1 MLTYTGIIKRIK
13 FYSEDTK
20 FIVCL
25 IDSEQEDKPILATGY
40 MSYVNLHDK
49 YHFQGEYIIHPKY
62 GKQFQ
67 IQSYEIV
74 LANEESEIIRY
85 LSSSLFKGIGEKQAT
100 AIVEVLGKD
109 ALTKIKEDKHVLD
122 HVRGMNET
130 KRETIASV
138 LSSQDFDQE
147 VLMFFM
153 GHGISTRHLALI
165 QAVYQEKTLDILQN
179 NPYQLIDDIDGIGF
193 KTADDLALK
202 IGVDQ
207 YDHHRIQA
215 AIVYALKEA
224 CFQDGST
231 YHNYE
236 TIVKRFHRYIPQ
248 IDDESF
254 EAAFTDVLEQNKI
267 IQEEDRYYP
276 YELYQSE
283 INISQIFKRW
293 LHTPLYD
300 IDSKDIDKIL
310 EDLEKELF
318 IEYDDFQKE
327 AIKLFME
334 HSAMIIT
341 GGPGTGKTTIVNA
354 MIKIYQRLNP
364 DQRLAIVAPT
374 GRAAKRL
381 SEVTG
386 VEACTIH
393 RLLKW
398 DLHTNTFAVNEK
410 NPLDVDLLI
419 IDEFSMVDSLLFSH
433 LLLACQKVSQILLIG
448 DDQQLPSVAPGH
460 VLKDLIES
468 ECIPT
473 IALHYIYRQSKES
486 GIVQLAH
493 SIRNDQ
499 YDENLFF
506 QYSDIHFQ
514 TCTPYD
520 VVKYVRVL
528 VSKALEDGYDGQ
540 DIQVLAP
547 MYNGVAG
554 IDALNDCLQ
563 ELLNPSDGFK
573 NELRV
578 GKRVFREGDKIL
590 QLKNR
595 VEDNVFNGDIGT
607 LVEICYKDNF
617 EYLTD
622 KMIVDFDGTIVEYTP
637 QEFYTL
643 THAYCM
649 SVHKSQGNEFK
660 IVIMPVLKDYYIMLK
675 KNLIYT
681 GLTRAKQS
689 LWFLGSHQAFVYG
702 ITHKQDER
710 RKTTLIERMKKTPEI
725 SLYDFE

>member
-1 MLTYTGIIKRIK
+1 MLEYTGIIKRIK
-13 FYSEDTK
+13 FYSEETK

-25 IDSEQEDKPILATGY
+25 IDSEQEEKDILATGY
-40 MSYVNLHDK
+40 MSYVNPQDK
-49 YHFQGEYIIHPKY
+49 YHFKGEYIIHPKY

-67 IQSYEIV
+67 IHSYEIV
-74 LANEESEIIRY
+74 LANEKNEIIRY

-100 AIVEVLGKD
+100 AIVEVLGDD
-109 ALTKIKEDKHVLD
+109 ALVKIKEDKHVLD
-122 HVRGMNET
+122 HVPGMNEN
-130 KRETIASV
+130 KRETIANV
-138 LSSQDFDQE
+138 LNSQDFDQE

-165 QAVYQEKTLDILQN
+165 QAVYQEKTLEVLQN
-179 NPYQLIDDIDGIGF
+179 NPYQIIDDIDGIGF

-207 YDHHRIQA
+207 HDSHRIQA

-231 YHNYE
+231 YHDYE
-236 TIVKRFHRYIPQ
+236 AIVKRFHRYIPQ

-254 EAAFTDVLEQNKI
+254 EVALQDVLEQKKI
-267 IQEEDRYYP
+267 ILEEDRYYP
-276 YELYQSE
+276 YDLYQSE
-283 INISQIFKRW
+283 INISQTFRRW
-293 LHTPLYD
+293 LHTPLYEYED
-300 IDSKDIDKIL
+300 QEIHDIL
-310 EDLEKELF
+310 EELEKQLS
-318 IEYDDFQKE
+318 ITYDDFQKE
-327 AIKLFME
+327 AITLFLKQ
-334 HSAMIIT
+334 SAMIIT

-354 MIKIYQRLNP
+354 MIKLYQRLNP
-364 DQRLAIVAPT
+364 DQKLAVVAPT

-381 SEVTG
+381 TEVTG
-386 VEACTIH
+386 IEACTIH

-419 IDEFSMVDSLLFSH
+419 VDEFSMVDSLLFSH
-433 LLLACQKVSQILLIG
+433 LLSASRKVSQILLIG

-460 VLKDLIES
+460 VLKDLLES
-468 ECIPT
+468 HCVPT
-473 IALHYIYRQSKES
+473 IALHHIYRQSKES

-493 SIRNDQ
+493 SIRNNQ

-506 QYSDIHFQ
+506 QYHDIHFQ
-514 TCTPYD
+514 SCASYD

-563 ELLNPSDGFK
+563 ELFNPQDGFK

-578 GKRVFREGDKIL
+578 GKRLFREGDKIL

-607 LVEICYKDNF
+607 LIEICYKDNF
-617 EYLTD
+617 EYLSD
-622 KMIVDFDGTIVEYTP
+622 MMIVDFDGTLVEYTP

-660 IVIMPVLKDYYIMLK
+660 IVIMPILKDYSIMLK

-689 LWFLGSHQAFVYG
+689 LWFLGSHQAFQYG
-702 ITHKQDER
+702 MSRILDEK
-710 RKTTLIERMKKTPEI
+710 RKTTLIEKMKETPEI

>member
-1 MLTYTGIIKRIK
+1 MLEYTGIIKRIK
-13 FYSEDTK
+13 FYSEETK

-25 IDSEQEDKPILATGY
+25 IDSEQEEKAILATGY
-40 MSYVNLHDK
+40 MSYVNPQDK
-49 YHFQGEYIIHPKY
+49 YHFKGEYIIHPKY

-67 IQSYEIV
+67 IHSYEIV
-74 LANEESEIIRY
+74 LANEKNEIIRY
-85 LSSSLFKGIGEKQAT
+85 LSSPLFKGIGEKQAT
-100 AIVEVLGKD
+100 AIVEVLGDD
-109 ALTKIKEDKHVLD
+109 ALVRIKEDKHVLD
-122 HVRGMNET
+122 HVPGMNEN
-130 KRETIASV
+130 KRETIANV
-138 LSSQDFDQE
+138 LNSQDFDQE

-165 QAVYQEKTLDILQN
+165 QAVYQEKTLEVLQN

-202 IGVDQ
+202 IGVDLH
-207 YDHHRIQA
+207 DSHRIQA

-231 YHNYE
+231 YHDYE
-236 TIVKRFHRYIPQ
+236 AIIKRFHRYIPQ

-254 EAAFTDVLEQNKI
+254 EEALQDVLEQKKI
-267 IQEEDRYYP
+267 ILEEDRYYP
-276 YELYQSE
+276 YDLYQSE
-283 INISQIFKRW
+283 INISQTFKRW
-293 LHTPLYD
+293 LHTPLYEYED
-300 IDSKDIDKIL
+300 QEIHDIL
-310 EDLEKELF
+310 EELEKQLS
-318 IEYDDFQKE
+318 ITYDDFQKE
-327 AIKLFME
+327 AITLFLKQ
-334 HSAMIIT
+334 SAMIIT

-354 MIKIYQRLNP
+354 MIKLYQRLNP
-364 DQRLAIVAPT
+364 DQKLAVVAPT

-381 SEVTG
+381 TEVTG
-386 VEACTIH
+386 IEACTIH

-419 IDEFSMVDSLLFSH
+419 VDEFSMVDSLLFSH
-433 LLLACQKVSQILLIG
+433 LLSACHKVSQILLIG

-460 VLKDLIES
+460 VLKDLLES
-468 ECIPT
+468 HCVPT
-473 IALHYIYRQSKES
+473 IALHHIYRQSKES

-506 QYSDIHFQ
+506 QYQDIHFQ
-514 TCTPYD
+514 TCTSYD

-563 ELLNPSDGFK
+563 ELFNPQDGFK

-578 GKRVFREGDKIL
+578 GKRLFREGDKIL

-617 EYLTD
+617 EYLSD
-622 KMIVDFDGTIVEYTP
+622 MMIVDFDGTLVEYTP

-660 IVIMPVLKDYYIMLK
+660 IVIMPILKDYSIMLK

-689 LWFLGSHQAFVYG
+689 LWFLGNHQAFRYG
-702 ITHKQDER
+702 LTRILDEK
-710 RKTTLIERMKKTPEI
+710 RKTTLIERMKETPEI